1 MSSGE
6 LELCGRDKHRHSKIV
21 NSKLSMTSI
30 ISGRLNWVIR
40 IIIMKQGH
48 WFRTSFDIMIKDST
62 IKAFICM
69 ARALETMVRLCSSK
83 ARTCLWISGIDWINC
98 QARVNTRHE
107 LSFCPTVVWEKKKL
121 VTSNFASVWMITDF
135 PTPAGPYTHKKKRAR
150 FSIVRLEL
158 CFE

>member
-1 MSSGE
+1 MHSVIVVERVQESWNYVGE
-6 LELCGRDKHRHSKIV
+6 INIHRHSKIV

-48 WFRTSFDIMIKDST
+48 WFRTSFDIMFKEST

-83 ARTCLWISGIDWINC
+83 ARTCSWISGIDWINY
-98 QARVNTRHE
+98 QARVDTRHE
-107 LSFCPTVVWEKKKL
+107 LSFCPTVVCEKKKL
-121 VTSNFASVWMITDF
+121 VASNFASAHNSVM
-135 PTPAGPYTHKKKRAR
+135 
-150 FSIVRLEL
+150 VE
-158 CFE
+158 